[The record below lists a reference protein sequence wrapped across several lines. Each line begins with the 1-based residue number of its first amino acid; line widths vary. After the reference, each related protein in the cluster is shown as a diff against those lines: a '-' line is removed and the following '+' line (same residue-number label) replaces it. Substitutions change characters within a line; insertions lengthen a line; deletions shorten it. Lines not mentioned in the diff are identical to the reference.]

1 MSKAVTFF
9 SDAAKQTCRHACSAM
24 GFAGPRVAPTQ
35 LAWTPFLRELAS
47 VLSQN

>member
-1 MSKAVTFF
+1 MAATFF
-9 SDAAKQTCRHACSAM
+9 SDTAKQRCPHACSAM

-35 LAWTPFLRELAS
+35 LAWTPLLDELAS